1 MKHRLFG
8 LLLSALA
15 VPTLAAQELKPAPTG
30 GPAGATPAGATPVQ
44 PVVPQISGG
53 NSWFPETHKDLG
65 TFFGQGDG
73 VGVFKFKNPS
83 GKVVNWRSF
92 TTSCQCTH
100 AYVRIGDRLYE
111 ITGKPNPGQLLR
123 VTKTPGQPDQTERVQ
138 QIAIEAGA
146 EGEVEVHVD
155 MNGVTTAKQASLD
168 IHTDDQAMSH
178 MRLSFHAMG
187 AQLFTVSPQEVNL
200 NKMAFSETR
209 EFEVVVTAPRHP
221 GFKITRM
228 DDAGSAFDVK
238 WERAGDGNAWL
249 IKGKYGP
256 VASDAVGGGQL
267 KFYTDADLAGSPAS
281 FTVRV
286 LAMVTGPLEV
296 TPGGF
301 LTLGL
306 VRLGQGAKSEV
317 VFEATDGRKLEAV
330 SLKFEKTTLSTDFLS
345 ATSRHDGNKLIVELT
360 IADNVPKGLVKGDL
374 VVELDHPLIREK
386 RIMFNG
392 FVR

>member
-1 MKHRLFG
+1 MNHRLVG
-8 LLLSALA
+8 LLFTVLVAPALLGTA
-15 VPTLAAQELKPAPTG
+15 LVAQEIKPAPV
-30 GPAGATPAGATPVQ
+30 GPAGGAAPVQ
-44 PVVPQISGG
+44 PGVPQVSGG

-65 TFFGQGDG
+65 TFFGQGEG
-73 VGVFKFKNPS
+73 VGSFKFKNPS
-83 GKVVNWRSF
+83 NKVVNWRSF

-100 AYVRIGDRLYE
+100 AFVRVGDRLYE
-111 ITGKPNPGQLLR
+111 ITGKPNPGQVLR
-123 VTKTPGQPDQTERVQ
+123 ITKTPGQPDQSERVQ

-146 EGEVEVHVD
+146 EGEVEVHID

-187 AQLFTVSPQEVNL
+187 AQLFTVTPAEVNL

-209 EFEVVVTAPRHP
+209 EFEVVVSAPRHP
-221 GFKITRM
+221 GFKITSM
-228 DDAGSAFDVK
+228 DKAPAFDVT
-238 WERAGDGNAWL
+238 WERAGDGNSWL

-267 KFYTDADLAGSPAS
+267 KFYTDADLAGAPAT

-306 VRLGQGAKSEV
+306 VRLGQGAKREV
-317 VFEATDGRKLEAV
+317 TFEATDGRKIEAT

-360 IADNVPKGLVKGDL
+360 IANNVPKGLVKGEL
-374 VVELDHPLIREK
+374 VIELDHPQVREK

>member
-1 MKHRLFG
+1 MNHRLVG
-8 LLLSALA
+8 LLFTVLVAPALLGTA
-15 VPTLAAQELKPAPTG
+15 LVAQEIKPAPVGPSG
-30 GPAGATPAGATPVQ
+30 GVAPVQ
-44 PVVPQISGG
+44 PGVPQVSGG

-65 TFFGQGDG
+65 TFFGQGEG

-83 GKVVNWRSF
+83 NKVVSWRSF

-100 AYVRIGDRLYE
+100 AFVRIGDRLYE
-111 ITGKPNPGQLLR
+111 ITGKPNPGQVLR
-123 VTKTPGQPDQTERVQ
+123 ITKTPGQPDQSERVQ

-146 EGEVEVHVD
+146 EGEVEVHID

-228 DDAGSAFDVK
+228 DDAGPAFDVK
-238 WERAGDGNAWL
+238 WEQAGDGNAWL

-267 KFYTDADLAGSPAS
+267 KFYTDADLAGAPAS

-306 VRLGQGAKSEV
+306 VRLGQGAKREV
-317 VFEATDGRKLEAV
+317 VFEANDGRKLEAV
-330 SLKFEKTTLSTDFLS
+330 SLKFEKTTLSNEFLS